1 VGAHP
6 GVVHQQG
13 DAGVP
18 AQHVFHGGQRGRLV
32 QVGHQ
37 HLDRAAGAVADVARQ
52 VVQALAVAGHQHQVV
67 AAAGQAVGVE
77 GADARGGAGDEGGA
91 RVEEVMSMLRWVAT
105 WQGRRVAMEASSVRW
120 VMSQMTYIV
129 MF

>member
-1 VGAHP
+1 MPEEAPVTRA
-6 GVVHQQG
+6 
-13 DAGVP
+13 VP
-18 AQHVFHGGQRGRLV
+18 
-32 QVGHQ
+32 
-37 HLDRAAGAVADVARQ
+37 
-52 VVQALAVAGHQHQVV
+52 
-67 AAAGQAVGVE
+67 
-77 GADARGGAGDEGGA
+77 